1 MRGETRLQE
10 ASVYPD
16 GRSLRGTAIKAP
28 TRGGA
33 FEPRERSPD
42 DALLGK
48 LGYFLLPSVFFFSF
62 PVKGEARLLAES
74 KGTLPVCGRSVKQLS
89 YLGLTGSDTFKNGC
103 LQRCS

>member
-48 LGYFLLPSVFFFSF
+48 LGYFLLPSVFFFFFS
-62 PVKGEARLLAES
+62 S
-74 KGTLPVCGRSVKQLS
+74 KG
-89 YLGLTGSDTFKNGC
+89 GSEAI
-103 LQRCS
+103 S